1 MFARDDSGVVSE
13 FRAVDV
19 TTADPPPWEATFTVA
34 DTNLGGTCATQG
46 KRGGAWAS
54 NNGECKGWNGAN
66 RWLDN
71 GTKVTVVCHSRGD
84 AYPVYPGPTN
94 WNGFFK
100 TKSNDWIR
108 AAVIAERTG
117 DGDYGAPAC

>member
-1 MFARDDSGVVSE
+1 MFARDESGVVSD
-13 FRAVDV
+13 FKAVDV
-19 TTADPPPWEATFTVA
+19 TTAAPPPWEATFTVQ

-54 NNGECKGWNGAN
+54 SKGECKGWNGAN

-84 AYPVYPGPTN
+84 AYAVYPGPTS
-94 WNGFFK
+94 WTGYFQ
-100 TKSNDWIR
+100 TKAGDWIR